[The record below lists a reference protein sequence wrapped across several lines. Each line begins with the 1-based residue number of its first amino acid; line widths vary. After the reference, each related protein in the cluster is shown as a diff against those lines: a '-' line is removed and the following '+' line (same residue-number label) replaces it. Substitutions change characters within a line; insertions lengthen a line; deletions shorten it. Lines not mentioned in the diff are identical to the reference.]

1 MTYPLRCA
9 PMPTTPFLPEHEALR
24 DVVRKLVEGPLAQ
37 AAEAAE
43 AGATDIDQ
51 TLRQCA
57 GLGLLDLDDV
67 LAQVVV
73 AQELG
78 RLRSGGLVARVLDA
92 MTTTPLGLD
101 ATAVVRSAQV
111 SVDHTGTNGV
121 LPFVVGGQTA
131 GRCLLL
137 DRAVVLDLGGA
148 TIEPAERAHAWRG
161 AAAARITLDGAPTE
175 QLELAPSVG
184 AHAELREAAAAV
196 GSSQRTFEEATTY
209 AQQREAFGRPIG
221 RFQVNRHALADA
233 ATKIAAAEAL
243 VHDTAWRL
251 AGGGEAETAVARLYA
266 GRVANE
272 VADRA
277 VQLHGG
283 YGYTSAFDASRA
295 WRDAHALRAGDDE
308 RRRRLASR
316 GAPR

>member
-1 MTYPLRCA
+1 
-9 PMPTTPFLPEHEALR
+9 MPTTPFSSEHEALR
-24 DVVRKLVEGPLAQ
+24 DVVRRLVDGPLAEVAA
-37 AAEAAE
+37 AAED
-43 AGATDIDQ
+43 GATDIDAA
-51 TLRQCA
+51 LGACA
-57 GLGLLDLDDV
+57 DLGLLDLDDV
-67 LAQVVV
+67 LAQVVA

-78 RLRSGGLVARVLDA
+78 RLRSGGLVARLLDA

-111 SVDHTGTNGV
+111 SVDHTGTSGV

-131 GRCLLL
+131 LRCLLL
-137 DRAVVLDLGGA
+137 DRAVVLDLTGA
-148 TIEPAERAHAWRG
+148 TVEPAERAHAWRG
-161 AAAARITLDGAPTE
+161 AAAARITLDGAPT
-175 QLELAPSVG
+175 QPLELAPFV
-184 AHAELREAAAAV
+184 AACAELREAAAAV
-196 GSSQRTFEEATTY
+196 GTSQRTFEEATAY

-233 ATKIAAAEAL
+233 ATKITAAEAL
-243 VHDTAWRL
+243 VHDTAWR
-251 AGGGEAETAVARLYA
+251 ATRGTAAETAAVRLYA

-308 RRRRLASR
+308 RRRRLAGRQRSN
-316 GAPR
+316 A